1 MKEGK
6 AVPQREKP
14 VRGKLLTVT
23 EAAEYIGSGKS
34 WIYNCIASG
43 TLPFPCYPLKYGKR
57 FDSADLDD
65 YLRISK
71 MPAGAAPEGGRHV
84 GN

>member
-1 MKEGK
+1 MKESK
-6 AVPQREKP
+6 AISQREKP

-34 WIYNCIASG
+34 WIYNCIAAG
-43 TLPFPCYPLKYGKR
+43 TLPFPYFHFKYGIR
-57 FDSADLDD
+57 FDSVDLDE

-71 MPAGAAPEGGRHV
+71 NSAGVAP
-84 GN
+84 GNI